1 MSVDTRKAAR
11 ETLIERVHVELQRS
25 LPTAIDAF
33 AAHLVA
39 GKSAACAV
47 LFYGSTL
54 RTGDLESLLDY
65 YVIVD
70 DLTAWHGQRIAAIAN
85 GWLPPNVSFETFD
98 HEGRTLRA
106 KVAVL
111 SRDQFERG
119 MQTASIDTTLW
130 ARFAQP
136 IGLPWTRDEASKR
149 RIESIIADAIGTAAH
164 WAALLGPEQAEPAA
178 FWSALF
184 RHTYS
189 AELRVEGAAGRS
201 KSIIEH
207 ERARYEALLPLAWR
221 SVGIDYTVRV
231 GVRAGVRAGVH
242 SDELSPRLSTQQRE
256 QGQRAWNL
264 RKRLGKPLNMARI
277 LKASFTFHNGADYIA
292 WKVERHSGY
301 KLELSDWQRRHP
313 LLAAPLVLVK
323 LKRAKVL

>member
-1 MSVDTRKAAR
+1 MSVDNRKAAR
-11 ETLIERVHVELQRS
+11 ATLVERVHAELQRS
-25 LPTAIDAF
+25 MPAAIAAF
-33 AAHLVA
+33 AEHLIA
-39 GKSAACAV
+39 GKRSACAV

-54 RTGDLESLLDY
+54 RTGDLDSLLDY

-70 DLTAWHGQRIAAIAN
+70 DLVAWHGRRIAAIAN
-85 GWLPPNVSFETFD
+85 GWLPPNVSFETFE

-119 MQTASIDTTLW
+119 MQTSSIDTTLW

-136 IGLPWTRDEASKR
+136 IGLPWTRDDDSKR

-164 WAALLGPEQAEPAA
+164 WAALLGPEQAEPAD
-178 FWSALF
+178 FWTALF

-207 ERARYEALLPLAWR
+207 EQARYEAFLPLAWR
-221 SVGIDYTVRV
+221 SVGIDYSVR
-231 GVRAGVRAGVH
+231 
-242 SDELSPRLSTQQRE
+242 SKELSPRLSTPQRE
-256 QGQRAWNL
+256 QGQRDWSL
-264 RKRLGKPLNMARI
+264 RKRLGKPLNMVRI

>member
-1 MSVDTRKAAR
+1 MSIDNRKAAR
-11 ETLIERVHVELQRS
+11 ETLIERVHTELQRS
-25 LPTAIDAF
+25 LPPAIAAF
-33 AAHLVA
+33 AEHLIA

-54 RTGDLESLLDY
+54 RTGDLDSLLDY

-70 DLTAWHGQRIAAIAN
+70 DLAAWHDQRIAAIAN

-119 MQTASIDTTLW
+119 VQTRSIDTTLW

-136 IGLPWTRDEASKR
+136 IGLPWTRDAESR
-149 RIESIIADAIGTAAH
+149 QRIVAIVADAIGTAAH
-164 WAALLGPEQAEPAA
+164 WAALLGPEQAEAA
-178 FWSALF
+178 EFWTALF

-207 ERARYEALLPLAWR
+207 EQARYEALLPLAWR
-221 SVGIDYTVRV
+221 SIGIDYTVR
-231 GVRAGVRAGVH
+231 
-242 SDELSPRLSTQQRE
+242 LNQLNPRLSTQQRE
-256 QGQRAWNL
+256 QGQHAWSL

>member
-1 MSVDTRKAAR
+1 MSLDNRKAAR
-11 ETLIERVHVELQRS
+11 ETLIERVHVELQRAM
-25 LPTAIDAF
+25 PTAIGAF
-33 AAHLVA
+33 AEHLIA
-39 GKSAACAV
+39 GKSGVQSSACAV

-54 RTGDLESLLDY
+54 RTGDLDSLLDY

-70 DLTAWHGQRIAAIAN
+70 DLAAWHGQRIAAIAN

-98 HEGRTLRA
+98 YEGRTLRA

-119 MQTASIDTTLW
+119 MQTSSIDTTLW

-136 IGLPWTRDEASKR
+136 IGLPWARDDDSRK

-164 WAALLGPEQAEPAA
+164 WAALLGPEQAEPAE
-178 FWSALF
+178 FWTALF

-207 ERARYEALLPLAWR
+207 EQARYEALLPLAWR
-221 SVGIDYTVRV
+221 STGIDYTVR
-231 GVRAGVRAGVH
+231 
-242 SDELSPRLSTQQRE
+242 SNELSPRLSTQQRE

-264 RKRLGKPLNMARI
+264 RRRLGRPLNMVRI
-277 LKASFTFHNGADYIA
+277 LKASFTFHNGADYVA

-323 LKRAKVL
+323 LKRARVL

>member
-1 MSVDTRKAAR
+1 MSLDTRQAAR
-11 ETLIERVHVELQRS
+11 QTLIERVHAELQRP
-25 LPTAIDAF
+25 LPNAISAF
-33 AAHLVA
+33 AEQLIA

-54 RTGDLESLLDY
+54 RTGDLDSLLDY

-70 DLTAWHGQRIAAIAN
+70 DLSAWHGRRIAAIAN

-98 HEGRTLRA
+98 YEGRKLRA

-119 MQTASIDTTLW
+119 MQARSIDTTLW

-136 IGLPWTRDEASKR
+136 IGLPWARDAESRR
-149 RIESIIADAIGTAAH
+149 RIDAIIADAIGTAAH
-164 WAALLGPEQAEPAA
+164 WAALLGPDQAEPAE
-178 FWSALF
+178 FWTALF

-207 ERARYEALLPLAWR
+207 EQARYEALLPLAWR
-221 SVGIDYTVRV
+221 SRGIDYT
-231 GVRAGVRAGVH
+231 VRAGVRAGVRLN
-242 SDELSPRLSTQQRE
+242 ELSPRLSTQQRE
-256 QGQRAWNL
+256 QGQRAWGL

>member
-1 MSVDTRKAAR
+1 MSLDNRQAAR
-11 ETLIERVHVELQRS
+11 ETLIERVHAELQRP
-25 LPTAIDAF
+25 LPSAIGAF
-33 AAHLVA
+33 AEHLIA

-54 RTGDLESLLDY
+54 RTGDLDSLLDY

-70 DLTAWHGQRIAAIAN
+70 DLAAWHGQRIAAIAN
-85 GWLPPNVSFETFD
+85 GWLPPNVSFETFE

-119 MQTASIDTTLW
+119 MQTRSIDTTLW

-136 IGLPWTRDEASKR
+136 IGLPWARDAESR
-149 RIESIIADAIGTAAH
+149 QRIVAIVADAIGTAAH
-164 WAALLGPEQAEPAA
+164 WAALLGPEQAEPAE
-178 FWSALF
+178 FWTALF

-207 ERARYEALLPLAWR
+207 EQARYEALLPLAWR
-221 SVGIDYTVRV
+221 SVGIDYTVRL
-231 GVRAGVRAGVH
+231 
-242 SDELSPRLSTQQRE
+242 DELSPRLSTQQRE
-256 QGQRAWNL
+256 QGLRAWSL
-264 RKRLGKPLNMARI
+264 RRRLGKPLNMARI